1 MVSAAGTVSAANAFS
16 SVAMLGDGLIGVPA
30 ALLAPLVDINA
41 PTIHYIYFD
50 GHSIVNNDYVRPNA
64 AITSKITDAGIGLDL
79 NLCSVEVDGQGVG
92 FQSSSGGTSFTND
105 VLTLQRT
112 FADGSHT
119 LTINAYDL
127 SGNNTASSTIAFRV
141 RGGNANMVSAVLC
154 YKNPFNP
161 GAGESTNITYVLTQ
175 NADITIF
182 IYNMIGQLIKKINC
196 PSGTQGGMAGY
207 NQVAWD
213 GYSDFKEMVGNDVYF
228 VKVVSGG
235 NVVGKCKIAVLK

>member
-1 MVSAAGTVSAANAFS
+1 MVSAAGYVSAANAFS

-50 GHSIVNNDYVRPNA
+50 GHSIINNDYVRTNA
-64 AITSKITDAGIGLDL
+64 AITSKITDDSGLDL
-79 NLCSVEVDGQGVG
+79 NRCSVEVDGQGVG

-119 LTINAYDL
+119 LKINAYDL
-127 SGNNTASSTIAFRV
+127 SGNYTASSTIAFKV
-141 RGGNANMVSAVLC
+141 RGGSSSVAGPVLC

-161 GAGESTNITYVLTQ
+161 GAGESTNITYTLTQ
-175 NADITIF
+175 NTDITIF

-196 PSGTQGGMAGY
+196 PSGAQGGMAGY
-207 NQVAWD
+207 NQVPWD

-235 NVVGKCKIAVLK
+235 NVIGKTKIAVLK